1 MAIQH
6 AFPKRSGRRG
16 GYSLFELLMTLVMA
30 AMLLGLALPSLGG
43 LIADKR
49 LRAEADAL
57 FHAVHVA
64 RKASI
69 TRRRVVS
76 ICPSSDGKSC
86 DPKAGWSNG
95 WIMYENLGRR
105 STGLRTKNEKLLK
118 YHKVADKVRIDANR
132 GSFSFRS
139 THLRATNGTIR
150 ICDENRRAETRA
162 VVISYTGRPRVARED
177 PRGRPYT
184 CAT

>member
-1 MAIQH
+1 MTLRH
-6 AFPKRSGRRG
+6 AFLKNSVQRG
-16 GYSLFELLMTLVMA
+16 GYSLFELLLTLTLASTV
-30 AMLLGLALPSLGG
+30 LGLALPALGG

-49 LRAEADAL
+49 LRVEADAL

-76 ICPSSDGKSC
+76 ICPSSDGTSC
-86 DPKAGWSNG
+86 DSRAGWSRG

-105 STGLRTKNEKLLK
+105 GTGTRSAKEKLLK
-118 YHKVADKVRIDANR
+118 YHRVAEAVRIEANR

-139 THLRATNGTIR
+139 THLRATNGTIT
-150 ICDENRRAETRA
+150 ICDENGRAQTRA
-162 VVISYTGRPRVARED
+162 VVVSYTGRPRVARED
-177 PRGRPYT
+177 PRGRPYA